1 MTPIKVFY
9 RGGDCTIFY
18 AYSRPFDR
26 GIVSEL
32 KSLQSQRIKRM
43 N

>member
-18 AYSRPFDR
+18 AYSRPFSR
-26 GIVSEL
+26 GIVAAL
-32 KSLQSQRIKRM
+32 KDLETERVKRM

>member
-18 AYSRPFDR
+18 AYSRPFRR
-26 GIVSEL
+26 GIVATL
-32 KSLQSQRIKRM
+32 KGMETERVTWM